1 MSYLGFPRLNFAGTF
16 QSDICTVN
24 NIPPYYDN
32 NMFEPRFQWRMNMP
46 DYNGLW
52 HPKGSNAIRLTD
64 VRITSGS
71 LPDGNLLTTRAQDPL
86 IGCRV
91 ADDDLRAHGK
101 FVDLDP
107 QNQMVSELYGVRMRI
122 LDGEGNEVL
131 RGDFAPSPVDD
142 VWLRARLPSGRFDP
156 SGSYQSVL
164 TGLQWGEV
172 RSPVLQAIRAATTG
186 DMLSVKMV
194 MDSVE
199 DGVEHWPDNVTYGR
213 IVGSIGPHLAGE
225 PRQFVAGRRLRKAAD
240 SPLNP
245 APCRVDEAASAVFV
259 DLGNST
265 PTTARGGPLVDL
277 GPLNLVALGPEP
289 KVLAPLTGTEPA
301 AYERTAGI
309 AVAKLTREQL
319 EIARNTPLAIRKA
332 VTGETL
338 LAENA
343 DATYLRCDKVVFRLH
358 PGKSQATA
366 TTVVHATKFGR
377 PAAGVEVFLGTGK
390 EPAAFGFPK
399 KVTTGPDG
407 RALISLSGKDPG
419 NPRKWVDGVAVECP
433 YGFTADAKEPEG
445 QLAVRIFDPCPV
457 PANPTWVRNVQPI
470 LQQYSNLYPS
480 MNAILDLGNY
490 NHVVRHQTY
499 IRRTL
504 LAPPE
509 SPNHM
514 PVTRDL
520 SPGRRDMIVKWLDT
534 KPAPPILEIETVEDL
549 RATLQQALLVEL
561 ATIPPYLATLFSI
574 KPGHNVKIAEL
585 IRGVVIEE
593 MQHLA
598 QVCNILN
605 AVGGKP
611 QIGRPALV
619 PTYPGKLPGPV
630 MPDVNVRLRR
640 LSIEHV
646 RNCFMAI
653 EQPDHPTV
661 DGKEFKGAVI
671 KPENVQLDQ
680 AGNVKSVPAKDI
692 RALED
697 WFNKAEYTP
706 MTIGWFYDRIAR
718 GISKLDNNGKL
729 FTGDPNLQV
738 SWPDAPGVLYRVTDK
753 KSALLAI
760 YQIVEQGE
768 GSPHDL
774 DGDDL
779 ADPNEL
785 GHYYRFAEIVEG
797 RQLVRTASG
806 EWKYEGPEIPF
817 DPAGVYPVADDAD
830 TFRLP
835 AGSQSRRASEACD
848 ESYTNLLTA
857 LNRLFNGHPEEFD
870 NTVGL
875 MYQIQLQAKALYDT
889 PAQTDAGAVLGPA
902 FQSPGLRF

>member
-1 MSYLGFPRLNFAGTF
+1 LSYLGFPRLTFAGTF

-32 NMFEPRFQWRMNMP
+32 NMFEPRFQWRMNAP

-52 HPKGSNAIRLTD
+52 HPKGSNAMRLTE

-71 LPDGNLLTTRAQDPL
+71 LPDGKLLTTRAEDPL

-91 ADDDLRAHGK
+91 ADDDLRANGK

-122 LDGEGNEVL
+122 LDAEGNEVL
-131 RGDFAPSPVDD
+131 RGDYEPSPVDD
-142 VWLRARLPSGRFDP
+142 VWLRARLPSGRGDP
-156 SGSYQSVL
+156 SGCYQSVL
-164 TGLQWGEV
+164 TGLRWGDV
-172 RSPVLQAIRAATTG
+172 RSPALQAIRAATTG
-186 DMLSVKMV
+186 DVLSVKLV

-213 IVGSIGPHLAGE
+213 IVGSIGPYLPGE
-225 PRQFVAGRRLRKAAD
+225 PRQFVAARRLRKSAD
-240 SPLNP
+240 SPLQH

-259 DLGNST
+259 DLGNSI
-265 PTTARGGPLVDL
+265 PLTARGGPPVDL
-277 GPLNLVALGPEP
+277 GPLNLVALSPEP

-301 AYERTAGI
+301 AYERSGSI
-309 AVAKLTREQL
+309 AVARLTREQL
-319 EIARNTPLAIRKA
+319 EIARKTPLAIRKA
-332 VTGETL
+332 TGETL

-343 DATYLRCDKVVFRLH
+343 DATYLRCDKIVFRLH
-358 PGKSQATA
+358 PGESQANA

-390 EPAAFGFPK
+390 EPAAFGFPA
-399 KVTTGPDG
+399 KVTTGADG
-407 RALISLSGKDPG
+407 RALIALSGKDPG
-419 NPRKWVDGVAVECP
+419 NPRKWVDGVSVECP
-433 YGFTADAKEPEG
+433 YGFAAGANEPEG
-445 QLAVRIFDPCPV
+445 LLAVRIFDPCPV
-457 PANPTWVRNVQPI
+457 PARPTWVRDVQPI

-504 LAPPE
+504 LAPQE

-534 KPAPPILEIETVEDL
+534 KPAPPILEIDTVEDL
-549 RATLQQALLVEL
+549 RAALQQALLVEL

-630 MPDVNVRLRR
+630 MPDVTVRLRR

-671 KPENVQLDQ
+671 KPENVLMDR
-680 AGNVKSVPAKDI
+680 AGNVKSVPDKDI

-706 MTIGWFYDRIAR
+706 MTIGWFYDQIAR
-718 GISKLDNNGKL
+718 GISKLDQGGKL
-729 FTGDPNLQV
+729 FTGDPGLQV

-774 DGDDL
+774 DGDNL

-817 DPAGVYPVADDAD
+817 DPTGVYPVADDAD

-835 AGSQSRRASEACD
+835 AGSQPRRASEACD

-889 PAQTDAGAVLGPA
+889 PAQTEADAVLGPA